1 MRHHGVLTS
10 DPKEKVD
17 ALGDQFSSVF
27 TEEDLTN
34 IPSLGRPVAPHA
46 PPLYIS
52 VNEHLYA
59 HTWST
64 VRLYGIPSP
73 SVVPRRWSESNEGRR
88 EWLTINEWN
97 KLPGQLVK
105 AQTVEAFKAGL
116 LAAQPYDTPVGVVR
130 ERGDLHGLPAPLVQF
145 KDALM
150 DWELQVS
157 RSSRD
162 EFSTAVAKCTVGADP
177 HPQWRKLCWSP
188 DGVMLVYAD
197 SCGSVQGYDVMGAM
211 IFNIPQERTTP
222 NGPTDLRTAV
232 SGMAFLPAKDDPSCN
247 TKGYQEL
254 HSHYLVEAYGGWA
267 GDILYHPQHSL
278 LLLGGSAN
286 FTGVSVSPD
295 EDSSAETAGLTS
307 WRLLSGY
314 PYYAR
319 AEAWTAEGQK
329 EKTRSLAS
337 LTHLKVVGLFKKGP
351 QDGVVQMHL
360 SPDGQLLVT
369 VHLSGQL
376 CLWQLPS
383 LRMHKCWHLEQ
394 QPGCDMVNPNLGGTL
409 ARRNKGVSSS
419 FPLVDVNWWS
429 DEALIMARQSGA
441 ITVSSTESLDNLLG
455 ESPEWFEP
463 GPQVSAAVDGEFL
476 ALEVVIGLAKGGR
489 ISLPRKKPRAV
500 HFSYCLMSLRSTT
513 PEELFERKLENEE
526 YGEALSL
533 AKAYGLDSDLV
544 YQKQWHKHPVSIS
557 SIQDYLTKIQKRRW
571 VLHECLER
579 VPEDI
584 DAARELLEYGLS
596 RSDVNTL
603 LTLDGT
609 EGAKKTE
616 DETDAWGS
624 LENADQSDS
633 EEQAQKEAMLEKVDF
648 SKLNYEQ
655 SDLCRVRQKILVYL
669 DRLYTYEEILGGGE
683 QAAERYNS
691 QYFSVFRQQNIVELA
706 LEMARK
712 NEWQSVEILFANHYE
727 DLMPH
732 RLAILSNFPE
742 TTSPFEYQTLLPVA
756 SSEETQAMLEEWKEN
771 KPREKDWCEEEPCR
785 NAVEP
790 LVVDPGAFLY
800 ENNSQMEKFRVT
812 LPEESLV
819 SQWYQERAMAIE
831 ALSHQVDNALELV
844 RLGMEREVHG
854 LQLLHDDLVTLE
866 MLVYEC
872 QPDSVVDLQKFQTLS
887 DLDRLQL
894 LMAQSSASDYMK
906 NIRHRALPFLQRCD
920 AKKPNSGTKLLQE
933 YMVMIAKDDLSLV
946 VKIFQSSRP
955 EEAVPIIPEVDQ
967 LMSLALECIYTCES
981 SKQLSHAFAI
991 LECLPQRGFGNETEK
1006 TAGLHDDV
1014 DKLEAH
1020 LSAAEV
1026 LQKHGVLKPVCN
1038 IRDTQDDKDCAR
1050 KLFVQLTKQ
1059 ITNKKQS
1066 LTKGECQEVLRDIL
1080 DLQKKVYHCL
1090 DSSLCYEILAESL
1103 LTCGCEDNITL
1114 AKDIMICDAEE
1125 ERQTV
1130 AAPSAQAITPK
1141 VSHEQTVAL
1150 VLKAGQ
1156 EYFNSASK
1164 STDVSLDLARK
1175 CFQLI
1180 EDVPTTIQQE
1190 LDLLQAVQLL
1200 DDFHVDILPLQ
1211 VRLCEDKLTLISKVL
1226 DSDNNSYK
1234 QSGKLLELGDLL
1246 MIHARNKEERTGK
1259 ILTLAAETALKKA
1272 DYSHTCRMC
1281 LQLKALGY
1289 APGWQVCQQLATDN
1303 NFTDYRARMELLSF
1317 SLTHCQ
1323 PDQLSSLL
1331 QVRNQIMLQN
1341 MVYNSED
1348 LSETEQETPG
1358 SQEWME
1364 AIQQCLQQRA
1374 KLLGG
1379 DDTPIASAPIQHQK
1393 VQPFYATVVPSTE
1406 ENKEVFSSFYTAP
1419 ERSATR
1425 EPEWRLFRCLV
1436 LYHMANLHTQASV
1449 DVQAP
1454 LGLAV
1459 ASAQD
1464 DITVMLA
1471 HLLTTAE
1478 VETAEQCL
1486 KRLPQSAIT
1495 LQLAAYYYSVSLFTR
1510 LHPTITA
1517 DTVNPCYLY
1526 PPRWLIKVNSD
1537 LCSSEESKLFVER
1550 VSEWI
1555 SLLQD
1560 FTQVSMLKNLGKG
1573 VDVSRFLSDEE
1584 YKRETILG
1592 LAMTLDLSVLEAAVS
1607 MATQY
1612 RIPVWEVH
1620 MAYLEF
1626 LFTDSQ
1632 LPVKSIEEKLS
1643 ETDTLAVLASSPD
1656 EMAQQMEGSIYPS
1669 LAGTDHAALLYYF
1682 QVMSGSGTSLEPCG
1696 LKPSVHA
1703 SLLRK
1708 IKPAAPGLDYKQLF
1722 EGTSDPLDVLRSVVT
1737 SSNVHVLAK
1746 LANKIPAKDGGFL
1759 DSSEVYRT
1767 FLLAFFWNEEALNS
1781 DLLQDKEEC
1790 TERFS
1795 ACSEFFPRLLP
1806 SDLLTFTDKVVFH
1819 SQAPVKMHV
1828 ESRIAIIKDVL
1839 NFTSKSSNKQKDTKK
1854 QDRMVVWWNNL
1865 PEKVVTSPSVNVFK
1879 ERLDSH
1885 MKEKNLMF
1893 DYRALDHPQKPEI
1906 ITITEVTNWLEKSL
1920 QHLQTLTDDV
1930 IVGLRESS
1938 QTKERSY
1945 AMVYDLSQG
1954 QADKIRALV
1963 VKMSIDGTPLD
1974 TVDRVLRLAG
1984 VQGFTV
1990 DHAAK
1995 QALREILNHIREG
2008 GTAEQDSTSQLVT
2021 FLTNVRDCTQSG
2033 EDIMSVKELLPLVHD
2048 FCADMS
2054 VSSDK
2059 QLNVVKLV
2067 QQHLDVEVEDKEML
2081 LFCHTNAMATQNWG
2095 LQIQRQDMA
2104 DNSARQTLYLTLL
2117 GKSSSVE
2124 QFQALV
2130 TVLCMWPTLPSSS
2143 ASEPEH
2149 NSWVQVLSARIRCCS
2164 QGDQQDA
2171 DLEKDI
2177 CSLISKLDSS
2187 GQLFNKECTEHLVE
2201 LLVGVDRTA
2210 AAAKVTL
2217 LSPYEQLYPGAVALL
2232 TKSYS
2237 QDEAS
2242 VDKEALDLLLLRH
2255 LAAQV
2260 VETPLYRSLQDH
2272 VLESSMADTVRET
2285 AQQLAAAGYSAEAG
2299 SLTTSSQMSHP
2310 TLQVLDTALHYVQ
2323 QLWK

>member
-1 MRHHGVLTS
+1 MEVLNPPENILYELLLRAEWKKTLEP
-10 DPKEKVD
+10 PKQDEVLVSRYIPELL
-17 ALGDQFSSVF
+17 ALG
-27 TEEDLTN
+27 
-34 IPSLGRPVAPHA
+34 
-46 PPLYIS
+46 
-52 VNEHLYA
+52 
-59 HTWST
+59 
-64 VRLYGIPSP
+64 
-73 SVVPRRWSESNEGRR
+73 
-88 EWLTINEWN
+88 
-97 KLPGQLVK
+97 
-105 AQTVEAFKAGL
+105 
-116 LAAQPYDTPVGVVR
+116 PVGLSVAVFKKLGSLIW
-130 ERGDLHGLPAPLVQF
+130 RGDLHGLPAPLVQF

-150 DWELQVS
+150 DWDLQVS
-157 RSSRD
+157 RDRQLVAVLQDHMIEIRSSRD
-162 EFSTAVAKCTVGADP
+162 DFSTAVAKCTVGSDP

-197 SCGSVQGYDVMGAM
+197 SCGSVQGHDVMGAM
-211 IFNIPQERTTP
+211 LFNIPQERSKQ
-222 NGPTDLRTAV
+222 NGPTDLRKAV
-232 SGMAFLPAKDDPSCN
+232 SGMAFLPAKDDPSWSYELLVMNYKGKLTSYLVSN
-247 TKGYQEL
+247 TKGYMEQ
-254 HSHYLVEAYGGWA
+254 HSHYLVDVYGGWA

-286 FTGVSVSPD
+286 FIGGSVSPD
-295 EDSSAETAGLTS
+295 EDNTAEAAGVTS

-314 PYYAR
+314 PHYAR
-319 AEAWTAEGQK
+319 AETWTAEGQK

-337 LTHLKVVGLFKKGP
+337 LTQLKVVGLFKRGP

-383 LRMHKCWHLEQ
+383 LRIHKCWHLEQ
-394 QPGCDMVNPNLGGTL
+394 QPGCDLANPNQGGTL
-409 ARRNKGVSSS
+409 ARRSKGVCSL
-419 FPLVDVNWWS
+419 FPLSDVNWWS
-429 DEALIMARQSGA
+429 DQALIMARQSGA

-476 ALEVVIGLAKGGR
+476 ALEVERTEKKPERSAGEGADDDDDDDEDTSRFIQAAQIVKQVVIGLAKGGR

-533 AKAYGLDSDLV
+533 AKAYGLDSNLV

-596 RSDVNTL
+596 RSDVDTL

-609 EGAKKTE
+609 DGVKKPEEGTE
-616 DETDAWGS
+616 AWGS
-624 LENADQSDS
+624 LENADQSESD
-633 EEQAQKEAMLEKVDF
+633 EQARKEAMLEKVDF

-655 SDLCRVRQKILVYL
+655 SDLCRVRQKILAYL
-669 DRLYTYEEILGGGE
+669 DRLFTYEEILGGGE

-706 LEMARK
+706 LDMARK
-712 NEWQSVEILFANHYE
+712 NEWQSVEILFANHHE
-727 DLMPH
+727 ELLPH

-756 SSEETQAMLEEWKEN
+756 SVEETQAMLEEWKEN
-771 KPREKDWCEEEPCR
+771 QPRERDWCEEVPCR

-800 ENNSQMEKFRVT
+800 ENNTQMEKFRVA
-812 LPEESLV
+812 LPDEKLV
-819 SQWYQERAMAIE
+819 SQWYQERAMSIE

-844 RLGMEREVHG
+844 RLGMERDVQG

-872 QPDSVVDLQKFQTLS
+872 QPDSIVDLQKFQKLP
-887 DLDRLQL
+887 DLERLQL
-894 LMAQSSASDYMK
+894 LMAQSSADDYMK

-920 AKKPNSGTKLLQE
+920 AKKPNSGTKLLQD

-955 EEAVPIIPEVDQ
+955 EEAVPIISEVDQ
-967 LMSLALECIYTCES
+967 LMSLALDCIYTCES

-1026 LQKHGVLKPVCN
+1026 LQKHGVLKPVFN
-1038 IRDTQDDKDCAR
+1038 IRETQDDKDCAR

-1059 ITNKKQS
+1059 IANKKQPLS
-1066 LTKGECQEVLRDIL
+1066 KGECQEVLRDIL

-1090 DSSLCYEILAESL
+1090 DASLCYEILAESL
-1103 LTCGCEDNITL
+1103 LTCGSEDNITL

-1125 ERQTV
+1125 ERQAV
-1130 AAPSAQAITPK
+1130 AAPSSQGITPK

-1164 STDVSLDLARK
+1164 SRDASLDLARK

-1190 LDLLQAVQLL
+1190 LDLLSAVQLL

-1226 DSDNNSYK
+1226 DSDCNSYK

-1246 MIHARNKEERTGK
+1246 MIHAKSKEERTGK

-1281 LQLKALGY
+1281 LQLKSLGY
-1289 APGWQVCQQLATDN
+1289 APGWQVCQQLATNN

-1323 PDQLSSLL
+1323 PDQISSVLK
-1331 QVRNQIMLQN
+1331 VRNQIMLQN
-1341 MVYNSED
+1341 MVFNSEE
-1348 LSETEQETPG
+1348 LSETDKELPG

-1364 AIQQCLQQRA
+1364 AIQQRLQQRV

-1379 DDTPIASAPIQHQK
+1379 DDIPIASAPIQHQK

-1406 ENKEVFSSFYTAP
+1406 KNKEVSSSFYTAP
-1419 ERSATR
+1419 ERAATG
-1425 EPEWRLFRCLV
+1425 EPEWRLLRSII

-1449 DVQAP
+1449 DVHAP
-1454 LGLAV
+1454 LGLAI

-1464 DITVMLA
+1464 DIAVMLA
-1471 HLLTTAE
+1471 HLLTAQE
-1478 VETAEQCL
+1478 VEQAEKCL

-1495 LQLAAYYYSVSLFTR
+1495 LQLAAYYYAVLLFTR
-1510 LHPTITA
+1510 QQPTITT

-1526 PPRWLIKVNSD
+1526 PPKWLIKATLKVNSQ
-1537 LCSSEESKLFVER
+1537 LCTSEDSKLSVER

-1632 LPVKSIEEKLS
+1632 LPVKSVEEKLQ
-1643 ETDTLAVLASSPD
+1643 ETDTLSVLASSPN
-1656 EMAQQMEGSIYPS
+1656 EMAQRMEESVYPS
-1669 LAGTDHAALLYYF
+1669 LAGTDHGTLMYYF
-1682 QVMSGSGTSLEPCG
+1682 QVMAGSGTSLEPCG
-1696 LKPSVHA
+1696 LKPSIHT

-1722 EGTSDPLDVLRSVVT
+1722 EGTDDPLDVLRSVVT

-1746 LANKIPAKDGGFL
+1746 LANKIPAKEGGFL
-1759 DSSEVYRT
+1759 ESSEVYRT
-1767 FLLAFFWNEEALNS
+1767 FLLSFFWNEEALNS
-1781 DLLQDKEEC
+1781 DLLNDKEEC
-1790 TERFS
+1790 SERYS
-1795 ACSEFFPRLLP
+1795 ACSEFLPRLMP
-1806 SDLLTFTDKVVFH
+1806 SDIMTFTDNVVFH

-1828 ESRIAIIKDVL
+1828 ESRIAIIKDVMD
-1839 NFTSKSSNKQKDTKK
+1839 FTSKSSSKQKDTKK
-1854 QDRMVVWWNNL
+1854 QDNTTL
-1865 PEKVVTSPSVNVFK
+1865 ADVT
-1879 ERLDSH
+1879 D
-1885 MKEKNLMF
+1885 
-1893 DYRALDHPQKPEI
+1893 
-1906 ITITEVTNWLEKSL
+1906 WLEKSL
-1920 QHLQTLTDDV
+1920 QHLQTLRDDV

-1938 QTKERSY
+1938 EGRERSY

-1954 QADKIRALV
+1954 ETDKIRALV
-1963 VKMSIDGTPLD
+1963 VKMLIDGTPLD
-1974 TVDRVLRLAG
+1974 TVDRVLSLGR

-1995 QALREILNHIREG
+1995 QALREILKHIREG
-2008 GTAEQDSTSQLVT
+2008 GTAHPDSTSQLVT
-2021 FLTNVRDCTQSG
+2021 FLTNVRDCTQNG
-2033 EDIMSVKELLPLVHD
+2033 EDIVSVKELLPLVHD

-2067 QQHLDVEVEDKEML
+2067 QQHLEVEVEDKQIL

-2104 DNSARQTLYLTLL
+2104 DDSARQTLYRTLL
-2117 GKSSSVE
+2117 DKSSSVE

-2130 TVLCMWPTLPSSS
+2130 TILCMWPKLPSSS
-2143 ASEPEH
+2143 ASEPEN
-2149 NSWVQVLSARIRCCS
+2149 NSWVQVLSARIRCYS
-2164 QGDQQDA
+2164 QGDQLDA
-2171 DLEKDI
+2171 DLEKDV
-2177 CSLISKLDSS
+2177 CCLISTMDSTR
-2187 GQLFNKECTEHLVE
+2187 QLFNKECTEHLTE
-2201 LLVGVDRTA
+2201 LLVGVNRTA

-2237 QDEAS
+2237 QDEAT
-2242 VDKEALDLLLLRH
+2242 VDREALELLLSRH

-2260 VETPLYRSLQDH
+2260 VETPLYRALLDY
-2272 VLESSMADTVRET
+2272 VLECGVADTVQEM

-2310 TLQVLDTALHYVQ
+2310 TLRVLDTAFHYVQ

>member
-1 MRHHGVLTS
+1 MEVLNPPENILYELLLRAEWKKTLEP
-10 DPKEKVD
+10 PKQDD
-17 ALGDQFSSVF
+17 ALVSRY
-27 TEEDLTN
+27 
-34 IPSLGRPVAPHA
+34 IPD
-46 PPLYIS
+46 
-52 VNEHLYA
+52 
-59 HTWST
+59 
-64 VRLYGIPSP
+64 
-73 SVVPRRWSESNEGRR
+73 
-88 EWLTINEWN
+88 
-97 KLPGQLVK
+97 
-105 AQTVEAFKAGL
+105 L
-116 LAAQPYDTPVGVVR
+116 LALGPVGLSVAVFKKLGSLIW
-130 ERGDLHGLPAPLVQF
+130 RGDLHGLPAPLVQF

-157 RSSRD
+157 RDRQLIAVLQDHLIEIRSSRD

-177 HPQWRKLCWSP
+177 HPQWRKLYWSP

-232 SGMAFLPAKDDPSCN
+232 SGMAFLPAKDDPSWSYELLVMNYRGKLTSYLVSN

-394 QPGCDMVNPNLGGTL
+394 QPGCDLVNPNLGGAL

-476 ALEVVIGLAKGGR
+476 ALEVERTEKKPERSGGEGADDDDDDDEDMSRIMQAAQIVKQVVIGLAKGGR

-609 EGAKKTE
+609 EGTKKTE
-616 DETDAWGS
+616 DETEAWGS

-756 SSEETQAMLEEWKEN
+756 SVEETQTMLEEWKEN

-800 ENNSQMEKFRVT
+800 ENNTQMEKFRVT

-819 SQWYQERAMAIE
+819 SQWYQERATAIE

-844 RLGMEREVHG
+844 RLGMEREVQG

-894 LMAQSSASDYMK
+894 LMAQSSASEYMK

-1090 DSSLCYEILAESL
+1090 DSSLCYE
-1103 LTCGCEDNITL
+1103 
-1114 AKDIMICDAEE
+1114 
-1125 ERQTV
+1125 
-1130 AAPSAQAITPK
+1130 

-1331 QVRNQIMLQN
+1331 KVRNQIMLQN

-1393 VQPFYATVVPSTE
+1393 VQPFYATVIPSTE

-1471 HLLTTAE
+1471 HLLTTPE
-1478 VETAEQCL
+1478 VDTAEQCL

-1526 PPRWLIKVNSD
+1526 PPRWLIKATLKVNSD

-1656 EMAQQMEGSIYPS
+1656 EMAQQMEGSVYPS
-1669 LAGTDHAALLYYF
+1669 LAGTDHAALLYYY

-1722 EGTSDPLDVLRSVVT
+1722 EGTSDPLDVLRRVVT

-1746 LANKIPAKDGGFL
+1746 LANKIPAKEGGFL
-1759 DSSEVYRT
+1759 ESSEVYRT

-1828 ESRIAIIKDVL
+1828 ESRIGIIKDVL

-1854 QDRMVVWWNNL
+1854 QDS
-1865 PEKVVTSPSVNVFK
+1865 T
-1879 ERLDSH
+1879 
-1885 MKEKNLMF
+1885 
-1893 DYRALDHPQKPEI
+1893 
-1906 ITITEVTNWLEKSL
+1906 TITEVTDWLEKSL
-1920 QHLQTLTDDV
+1920 QHLQTLTDNV

-1938 QTKERSY
+1938 QSKERSY

-2008 GTAEQDSTSQLVT
+2008 GTADQDSTSQLVT

-2104 DNSARQTLYLTLL
+2104 DDSARQTLYLTLL

-2177 CSLISKLDSS
+2177 CSLISTLDSS

-2210 AAAKVTL
+2210 AAAKVAL

-2272 VLESSMADTVRET
+2272 VLERGVADTIRET